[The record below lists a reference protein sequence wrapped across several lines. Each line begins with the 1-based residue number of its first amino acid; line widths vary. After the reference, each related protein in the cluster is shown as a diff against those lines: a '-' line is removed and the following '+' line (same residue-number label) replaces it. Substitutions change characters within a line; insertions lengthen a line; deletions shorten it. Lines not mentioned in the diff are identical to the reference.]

1 MDRYDSIINNLLDS
15 DDERSSGS
23 ADRSEPEAVMQHL
36 DETVQHSSRNSTID
50 ETSVSDCQ
58 MSGEPRDAT
67 EATEAGTSNGEAIE
81 EYRNPSSHNNTVS
94 RAPGPDGQ
102 TSRQVGDGTEL
113 QRVVEEVSDNNRE
126 LPAYDSALDQSSYL
140 HVHTHD
146 QLGHSV
152 GLRTSVEDGEIQPGE
167 DDLSLSE
174 YLTSEPTRV
183 SSKLQKIENILRSCD
198 ESLRIMTDS
207 QVSEESHLIAY
218 RHNAR
223 IAKEGLDMAQQME
236 QQCATFE
243 SMADRRDNTSSQQAQ
258 TLLNAASDFRKTYQA
273 AYERTQTDI
282 EAMEMKFNA
291 RQEHLSRI
299 EEKRR
304 NATVELQAWRDWQAG
319 GGKIFPP

>member
-23 ADRSEPEAVMQHL
+23 ADRSEPEAVKQHL
-36 DETVQHSSRNSTID
+36 DETVQQSPRNSTID

-81 EYRNPSSHNNTVS
+81 EYRKPSSHNNTVS
-94 RAPGPDGQ
+94 RTPGPDCQ

-126 LPAYDSALDQSSYL
+126 LLAYDSALDQSSYL

-152 GLRTSVEDGEIQPGE
+152 GSRTSVEDGEIQPGE

-174 YLTSEPTRV
+174 YLMSEPTRV
-183 SSKLQKIENILRSCD
+183 SSKLQKIGNILRSCD

-258 TLLNAASDFRKTYQA
+258 TLLNAASDLRKTYQA